1 MAEMRSRGSREASDQ
16 ASSLMTNSSKG
27 ELLAI
32 IGMLSLLAAVLAFLA
47 IAIQTDAKRV
57 SRDQQVLRS
66 AIELLAP
73 QRLLAE
79 QDVAAIGAVVQLPD
93 LRLGS
98 TAQKHFL
105 EASLPLDGLA
115 GRALLWQRDVPLTSA
130 LLFGLPLVLCTMI
143 AMFGG
148 LRLARANAASLRSV
162 IAEIEGR
169 ALDLA
174 MRDPLTGLF
183 NRVAF
188 RRRLENALARRAG
201 RELVGVLY
209 IDLDRFKEVNDEFG
223 HNAGDSLLYKVT
235 ERLRELCSPDIT
247 IARLGG
253 DEFALIV
260 ERFPDH
266 EAIEDLG
273 REISRVLAQPFD
285 LGDVVAMIG
294 ASIGLAIAPSDAF
307 ETSELVRRADI
318 AMYRVKEAGRGTSLR
333 FDDSMEADAR
343 RRKSLEVDLRRALE
357 EGKLHLAYQPFF
369 ASDGETMV
377 GVEALVR
384 WNHADQGV
392 ISPAV
397 FVPIAEDSG
406 LIHQLSDFVLQT
418 ALQDAAQWP
427 DLNLAINLSPVQ
439 FRRKD
444 TVSTIL
450 KHVADS
456 GIDPHRIEIE
466 VTEGVLVEDV
476 EGAIHILK
484 QFREAGMHVA
494 LDDFGTGYSS
504 LSYLRRFPFD
514 KLKVDQSFVRNL
526 GGGPGSAAIIH
537 AVVSLGRAMGLI
549 VHAEGIETLE
559 HHIFLRASGCH
570 HLQGF
575 YFARPMS
582 ADGISAL
589 AAKQLGMVRP
599 YPRIWA

>member
-1 MAEMRSRGSREASDQ
+1 
-16 ASSLMTNSSKG
+16 
-27 ELLAI
+27 
-32 IGMLSLLAAVLAFLA
+32 
-47 IAIQTDAKRV
+47 
-57 SRDQQVLRS
+57 
-66 AIELLAP
+66 
-73 QRLLAE
+73 
-79 QDVAAIGAVVQLPD
+79 
-93 LRLGS
+93 
-98 TAQKHFL
+98 
-105 EASLPLDGLA
+105 
-115 GRALLWQRDVPLTSA
+115 
-130 LLFGLPLVLCTMI
+130 
-143 AMFGG
+143 
-148 LRLARANAASLRSV
+148 
-162 IAEIEGR
+162 
-169 ALDLA
+169 
-174 MRDPLTGLF
+174 
-183 NRVAF
+183 
-188 RRRLENALARRAG
+188 
-201 RELVGVLY
+201 
-209 IDLDRFKEVNDEFG
+209 
-223 HNAGDSLLYKVT
+223 
-235 ERLRELCSPDIT
+235 
-247 IARLGG
+247 
-253 DEFALIV
+253 
-260 ERFPDH
+260 
-266 EAIEDLG
+266 
-273 REISRVLAQPFD
+273 
-285 LGDVVAMIG
+285 
-294 ASIGLAIAPSDAF
+294 
-307 ETSELVRRADI
+307 
-318 AMYRVKEAGRGTSLR
+318 
-333 FDDSMEADAR
+333 
-343 RRKSLEVDLRRALE
+343 
-357 EGKLHLAYQPFF
+357 
-369 ASDGETMV
+369 DGETMV

-427 DLNLAINLSPVQ
+427 NLNLAINLSPVQ

-450 KHVADS
+450 KHVTDS

-582 ADGISAL
+582 ADGISAM